1 MTWIEYANLIEG
13 LDTNPAN
20 WKSAAE
26 GNPNNPFDALTL
38 AIRESTI
45 NDVTR
50 LIKVLLLSVDEIP
63 AQPVATF
70 IMALVAQL
78 PVTPD
83 DDTEDPRA
91 WDDGSTASNYGDDE
105 NTMPSDDVTDY
116 DVLTPDCQSKERKL
130 AGDDTEE
137 MARLEGTRDTTMASK
152 LSPTQQAI
160 VDAMRD
166 GGIFTEHFGRTVVHI
181 YGDQVTRI
189 DVTKPTF
196 KLLISK
202 GVIQDTGRRTK
213 LGWNIYELTDT
224 YQSKER

>member
-1 MTWIEYANLIEG
+1 MTWTEYANLIED

-70 IMALVAQL
+70 IMSLVAQL
-78 PVTPD
+78 PETPD
-83 DDTEDPRA
+83 DDDTPTETSAQAEEIAP
-91 WDDGSTASNYGDDE
+91 
-105 NTMPSDDVTDY
+105 VTEA
-116 DVLTPDCQSKERKL
+116 PK
-130 AGDDTEE
+130 A
-137 MARLEGTRDTTMASK
+137 K
-152 LSPTQQAI
+152 LSQAQQAI

-166 GGIFTEHFGRTVVHI
+166 GGIFTEHFGRTVVHS

-196 KLLISK
+196 KLLLNK

-213 LGWNIYELTDT
+213 LGWNIYELTPD